1 MMIHQLIHRPFYR
14 NEDDPMGGSE
24 QSYEFSGDQEEPE
37 SSPEFVT
44 RQDLE
49 AFADGIAQGISKLQ
63 SQGNYYDPHEY
74 SESEHYEPDDYEIEE
89 DALYDPGALSEHLR
103 MRDQH
108 LTQNIMANLMPM
120 MAPAVAQSAAN
131 AISSDLDRDSQN
143 YIYEKLSG
151 LDPQAIQVVV
161 QDPNTRELLRDA
173 AQLHAMR
180 RQGDSIP
187 GASGVAPSMHRNGVQ
202 GQEIESFMKA
212 FGVSKQRATEI
223 FNKALKE
230 NR

>member
-1 MMIHQLIHRPFYR
+1 MIHQLIHRPFYR
-14 NEDDPMGGSE
+14 NEDDPIGGVE
-24 QSYEFSGDQEEPE
+24 PNYEFNGEQEEPE

-44 RQDLE
+44 RQDLQ
-49 AFADGIAQGISKLQ
+49 AFAQGLARGISDLQ
-63 SQGNYYDPHEY
+63 GQSNHEQPYNY
-74 SESEHYEPDDYEIEE
+74 SESEHYEPDDYEIDE
-89 DALYDPGALSEHLR
+89 DTLYDPDSLNEHLR

-131 AISSDLDRDSQN
+131 SISSDLDRDSQT

-151 LDPQAIQVVV
+151 LDPQAIQVVI

-180 RQGDSIP
+180 RRDNSIP
-187 GASGVAPSMHRNGVQ
+187 GASGIAPSLHGSGVH
-202 GQEIESFMKA
+202 GGEIESFMKA